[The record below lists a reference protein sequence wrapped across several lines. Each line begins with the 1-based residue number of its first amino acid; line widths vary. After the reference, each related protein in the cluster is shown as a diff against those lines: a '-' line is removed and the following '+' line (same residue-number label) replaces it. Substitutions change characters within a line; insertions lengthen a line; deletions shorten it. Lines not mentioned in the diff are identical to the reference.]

1 MTDVS
6 TQVPEAWELDSGL
19 RDDMVLSIHGAYF
32 APHAEYQEGKQLML
46 WLLGTD
52 ENNEPAELRMS
63 IGSDWQSPD
72 GGNTIVHPTKKKQH
86 INKSTIFGNWIT
98 FCFEIPALA
107 KVLIERGGPTDS
119 RIWVGLV
126 IHLQLK
132 TLHWGGDIKDQDRLM
147 PTEFFG
153 LTTDQQPGSVPG
165 MAVAAPPAAPAPAAP
180 APPAPPVQP
189 PGAPVQP
196 TPPQDQV
203 FDPQAALAAA
213 RAAQSQPAGQNG
225 SPLYTRA
232 MTLAA
237 GAPDFAT
244 FLGQAFADSEILADD
259 ELAERC
265 ADETT
270 GGIWALAHAS

>member
-1 MTDVS
+1 MTD
-6 TQVPEAWELDSGL
+6 TAPAVPEAWELDSGL

-32 APHAEYQEGKQLML
+32 SPHAEYQEGKQLML

-63 IGSDWQSPD
+63 IGSDWQTPD

-86 INKSTIFGNWIT
+86 INKSSIYGHWISH
-98 FCFEIPALA
+98 CFEIPALA
-107 KVLIERGGPTDS
+107 KTLIDRGGPTDS

-126 IHLQLK
+126 IHLQLR
-132 TLHWGGDIKDQDRLM
+132 TLVWGGDIKDQDRLM

-153 LTTDQQPGSVPG
+153 LTTDPNAGSVPG
-165 MAVAAPPAAPAPAAP
+165 MAVASPPAPAPAAP
-180 APPAPPVQP
+180 PAAPPAQPPAPPVQ
-189 PGAPVQP
+189 G
-196 TPPQDQV
+196 TPPVDQV

-213 RAAQSQPAGQNG
+213 RAAQNQPQSQNG
-225 SPLYTRA
+225 SPLFTRA

-237 GAPDFAT
+237 GAVDFAT

-265 ADETT
+265 ADESP
-270 GGIWALAHAS
+270 GGIWAQAHAS

>member
-1 MTDVS
+1 MTDTSV
-6 TQVPEAWELDSGL
+6 TVPEAWELDSGL

-72 GGNTIVHPTKKKQH
+72 GGNTVVHPTKKKQH
-86 INKSTIFGNWIT
+86 INKSSIYGNWIT
-98 FCFEIPALA
+98 HCFEIPTLA
-107 KVLIERGGPTDS
+107 KTLIDRGGPTDS

-126 IHLQLK
+126 IHLQLR
-132 TLHWGGDIKDQDRLM
+132 TLHWGGDIRDQERLM

-153 LTTDQQPGSVPG
+153 LTTDPASPTMGG
-165 MAVAAPPAAPAPAAP
+165 MATAAPPMAQAPVAPA
-180 APPAPPVQP
+180 
-189 PGAPVQP
+189 GAPVQG
-196 TPPQDQV
+196 TPPVDQV

-213 RAAQSQPAGQNG
+213 RAAQANPASQNG
-225 SPLYTRA
+225 NELFTRA
-232 MTLAA
+232 MTLAS

-244 FLGQAFADSEILADD
+244 FLGQAFADSDILADD

-265 ADETT
+265 ADEST
-270 GGIWALAHAS
+270 GGIWAQAHAS